1 LLKVVVHP
9 ADIQD
14 RDGVQLLL
22 AGIQALFPRLK
33 HVWVDGGYR
42 TQAKEWIESTLGWTV
57 EVVKHP
63 PKPRGIWAPV
73 DAVIDWEALMPKGWR
88 GVLPR
93 RWVVERTFAWLI
105 FNRRLTKDYELLPRT
120 TETWIYLAMAR
131 LMLRRLAKKIS

>member
-1 LLKVVVHP
+1 
-9 ADIQD
+9 
-14 RDGVQLLL
+14 
-22 AGIQALFPRLK
+22 
-33 HVWVDGGYR
+33 
-42 TQAKEWIESTLGWTV
+42 
-57 EVVKHP
+57 
-63 PKPRGIWAPV
+63 
-73 DAVIDWEALMPKGWR
+73 MPKGWR